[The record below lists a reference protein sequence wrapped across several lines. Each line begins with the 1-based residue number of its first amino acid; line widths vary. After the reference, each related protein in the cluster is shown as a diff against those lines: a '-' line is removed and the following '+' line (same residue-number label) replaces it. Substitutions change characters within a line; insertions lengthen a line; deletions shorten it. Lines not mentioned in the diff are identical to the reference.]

1 MKRVHTKR
9 AVQKYCSME
18 KHMKRV
24 QHENNATQKKCKM
37 KRIKHREN
45 ASWKKQNMERVQ
57 HEKCATS
64 TKYKDKTKFGKKGK
78 RRLHYSAQTDNRSS
92 VNRPFIHW

>member
-1 MKRVHTKR
+1 
-9 AVQKYCSME
+9 ME

-45 ASWKKQNMERVQ
+45 AS
-57 HEKCATS
+57 
-64 TKYKDKTKFGKKGK
+64 
-78 RRLHYSAQTDNRSS
+78 
-92 VNRPFIHW
+92 